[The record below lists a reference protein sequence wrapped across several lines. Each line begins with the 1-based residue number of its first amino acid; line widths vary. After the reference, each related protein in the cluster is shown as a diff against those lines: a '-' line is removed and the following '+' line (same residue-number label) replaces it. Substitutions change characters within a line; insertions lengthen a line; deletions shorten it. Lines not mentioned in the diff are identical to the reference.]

1 MNESIHLYNNFLSYK
16 DLKGQGAS
24 LSKSNDKK
32 PVANDK
38 VDWNLCL
45 QSVAQNRD
53 RASYLKFYYYFAPKI
68 KSYFIL
74 HGASA
79 DQASD
84 YAQETLLKV
93 WRKASQYNASLGSA
107 QTWLYRIARNVF
119 YDELRKQQRS
129 PKTES
134 SDEDYKSVENN
145 SDGKDNPGESYF
157 NASQVRGKIEG
168 LPQQQRDV
176 LMLSYFEG
184 KSHSEIAEEL
194 KIPLGTVK
202 SSIRLA
208 FSKLKKSYI

>member
-1 MNESIHLYNNFLSYK
+1 MNQQTALYNDSLVSPTASSKGLSVSDSK
-16 DLKGQGAS
+16 NKKLAS
-24 LSKSNDKK
+24 S
-32 PVANDK
+32 K

-45 QSVAQNRD
+45 QSIADNRD

-74 HGASA
+74 HGASQ
-79 DQASD
+79 DLASD

-134 SDEDYKSVENN
+134 HEDHNSVENS
-145 SDGKDNPGESYF
+145 SDGKEHAGENYF
-157 NASQVRGKIEG
+157 NASQVRGKIES

-184 KSHSEIAEEL
+184 KSHGEIAAQL

-208 FSKLKKSYI
+208 FSKLKKSYT